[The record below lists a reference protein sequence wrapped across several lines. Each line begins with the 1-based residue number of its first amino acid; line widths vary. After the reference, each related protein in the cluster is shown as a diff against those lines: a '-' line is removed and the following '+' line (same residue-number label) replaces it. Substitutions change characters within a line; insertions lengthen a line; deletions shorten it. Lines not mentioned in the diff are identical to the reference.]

1 MHGWIPLVG
10 RIHGHQG
17 IDPCVSPIRGRGKRR
32 KLSRD
37 EADTPETENVMLRRR
52 REQSTATTTTVAPAF
67 ADLHDWVLS
76 LPWVVERPSSLAT
89 PGVRCF
95 GVDCAPLG
103 RRQLWLITGME
114 CRLDPDGVG
123 LAVIVPAEIA
133 NDFEDM
139 RWGHVVAPM
148 PGCHALV
155 TVHANSFAGWQ
166 DFEALLLTA
175 YGCAMS

>member
-1 MHGWIPLVG
+1 
-10 RIHGHQG
+10 
-17 IDPCVSPIRGRGKRR
+17 
-32 KLSRD
+32 
-37 EADTPETENVMLRRR
+37 MLRRR
-52 REQSTATTTTVAPAF
+52 REQRSATTTTFAPAF
-67 ADLHDWVLS
+67 ADFHDWVLS
-76 LPWVVERPSSLAT
+76 LPWVVERPSSLAM

-114 CRLDPDGVG
+114 RRLDSDGIG